1 MANTLTA
8 LQPTLFSAAREVAN
22 EPFGIVPAINTMFD
36 DKGVARGDTVTV
48 PVAPVR
54 VAADF
59 TPANVPAA
67 GTDAT
72 AASVGV
78 QITKSRFVSWN
89 ITGEQIRSL
98 ENGASSNEWVS
109 QLIKQGMRTLRNEAE
124 VDAGTAI
131 KVGASRAYGTAGTT
145 PFASDL
151 TTFTNVRKIL
161 EDNGAPVANLS
172 MAIDSAA
179 ALNLRGLGIYQQAYQ
194 AGSDKERR
202 SGSFDPQ
209 FGITPV
215 LSAGV
220 GLHTKGTGTSYTSST
235 AGFAVGTTSI
245 PIITGTGTVLAGD
258 VVSFAGDGNKY
269 VVTTGVAAAGT
280 IVIAEPGLR
289 IALAASAVAMTIGN
303 NYTANVV
310 FEKQAVVGVI
320 RPPIMPANPTIN
332 QVAISD
338 QFGMTYLLLDIAQY
352 GQRTWELHLAWG
364 FKTVTPMF
372 TAIALG

>member
-1 MANTLTA
+1 MPNVFTA

-22 EPFGIVPAINTMFD
+22 EPFGIIPAINTTFD

-54 VAADF
+54 ASSAF
-59 TPANVPAA
+59 TPANVPAS

-78 QITKSRFVSWN
+78 TITKSQKVDWN

-98 ENGASSNEWVS
+98 ENGATSAEWVG

-124 VDAGTAI
+124 ADAATAI
-131 KVGASRAYGTAGTT
+131 KVGASRAFGTAGTT

-151 TTFTNVRKIL
+151 STFTNLRKIM
-161 EDNGAPVANLS
+161 EDNGAPVASLS
-172 MAIDSAA
+172 MGIDSNA
-179 ALNLRGLGIYQQAYQ
+179 ALNLRNLGIYQQAYQ
-194 AGSDKERR
+194 AGSDSERR
-202 SGSFDPQ
+202 SGNFEPQ

-220 GLHTKGTGTSYTSST
+220 GVHTKGTGTSYTSST
-235 AGFAVGTTSI
+235 AGFAVGTTQI
-245 PIITGTGTVLAGD
+245 AIITGSGTVLAGD
-258 VVSFAGDGNKY
+258 VVTFAGDTNKY
-269 VVTTGVAAAGT
+269 VVTAGVAAPGT
-280 IVIAEPGLR
+280 ITIAEPGLR
-289 IALAASAVAMTIGN
+289 QALPASAQAMTIGN

-310 FEKQAVVGVI
+310 FEKQAVVGVM
-320 RPPIMPANPTIN
+320 RPPLMPANPTMN
-332 QVAISD
+332 QQLITD
-338 QFGMTYLLLDIAQY
+338 QFGMTFLLVDIAQY

-372 TAIALG
+372 TAIGLG